1 MAGGFNTGLGKS
13 GGSFN
18 TGTGSGG
25 FDTGLGGGPGGGAH
39 PKFKLNPSSGV
50 RFGRGAAL
58 NSSSGLG
65 WLGSKL
71 SLAGHDLLG
80 MPGGI
85 YHLAKPIGMQFYDI
99 ARYGPRDAWGGKKGE
114 KALEANQRAALDQAT
129 GVVRGAV
136 QSVKH
141 PLRDPF
147 QTGLNL
153 APGLDVLGRVGEAG
167 IAAKA
172 AEGGMGARAAEAA
185 RTLVRNHGDIAP
197 RTLRSGKNTPVTLIH
212 SRNAGMRLATK
223 YLYDRPVQRAM
234 DKEAQ
239 AQGVGRVTSRI
250 AAHGKARIAGA
261 LAEEQRAVQRMNA
274 LPADKLERAAVRLT
288 KTPLRAESRLHS
300 AALELT
306 STQTPPEM
314 AAAYHERQALEFG
327 KKAASASGKEAE
339 QLAETAQRHEK
350 VASLYHKVHE
360 NDLVHVDL
368 NRPDGEKVFINPAKA
383 RLAAADSALAHVG
396 GKGEEIIAEHNLMSP
411 EGQTERINAPGRVRA
426 DAIYVQPTPGRL
438 GVESHILK
446 EARAQVA
453 KLEKLHARTVLKS
466 LGDTR
471 RNTEISRATPDLA
484 MPYENDPRVMRISG
498 ALSVARDR
506 LQKLEAAHENRI
518 TPTGLIGGE
527 NALPGRNFTSYRSS
541 EKAGQPGVLSVAQRQ
556 RIGEAQSPIDIDK
569 VFTGENIRQ
578 GRIPKNVALSAARHY
593 RQLAKFAN
601 TMSLRRSIIEAD
613 GSALKRSGRDIL
625 IREPGTDAK
634 PLTEVMKQALGE
646 AHAALHDHVSLEEL
660 HAGTQEG
667 LRALHQFLNQHI
679 LDRAE
684 SSAADAI
691 GTPAPK
697 GYKWVDSKLTEQ
709 LQKDAAPHATGV
721 KTLPGKMMDNTN
733 AAITAL
739 TVYFKVGH
747 AFTRFLT
754 NAATNIMQG
763 SLRPDQ
769 ATKNFLLWKK
779 LSPEMQDKLV
789 AAAGQQGF
797 TALPSEAGFEG
808 PISRGVSA
816 VARGGA
822 RAWARLADSRFRANS
837 LLYELRKVGYDS
849 PEKVSSALDAI
860 QRNGKGLPA
869 HEWSRLSA
877 AFRRADREAISYDRL
892 NEFEKRFLAR
902 AVWFYP
908 WVKGSSVWTVR
919 SVLEHPFKMA
929 AAGNLGAQGRKE
941 QLSELGLVPSYEQG
955 LIDVGGGKHG
965 LPNTVDMSTFSP
977 VGTLGQLANIPEVKG
992 SLAQQLN
999 PALGSLLDYAQG
1011 TNSYGEPSNSPFSD
1025 ALNNLFAPTPEDQ
1038 LVSALS
1044 RGHKGQSKRMF
1055 PATNWKS
1062 ELYRY
1067 LLGPGIAQRPT
1078 NRAALHKAAAREH
1091 EKRFTIYSSK

>member
-1 MAGGFNTGLGKS
+1 MGGFNTGLGK
-13 GGSFN
+13 GGGGTFN
-18 TGTGSGG
+18 TGVSGG
-25 FDTGLGGGPGGGAH
+25 FDTGLGKPSAR
-39 PKFKLNPSSGV
+39 PKFRLNPSSGV

-71 SLAGHDLLG
+71 ALAGHDLAA

-85 YHLAKPIGMQFYDI
+85 YHLGKDLARPGLDNIEHGGRNTPQQRRDEGVALHDLAVTGKGFYQ
-99 ARYGPRDAWGGKKGE
+99 PFE
-114 KALEANQRAALDQAT
+114 
-129 GVVRGAV
+129 
-136 QSVKH
+136 H

-147 QTGLNL
+147 QTLL
-153 APGLDVLGRVGEAG
+153 AAAPVAGMAGKLGEAG
-167 IAAKA
+167 LAARA
-172 AEGGMGARAAEAA
+172 AEGGAAARAAEAA
-185 RTLVRNHGDIAP
+185 KALVRSHGDVAP
-197 RTLRSGKNTPVTLIH
+197 RVLRSGDKAHETTLIH
-212 SRNAGMRLATK
+212 SRNAGVRLAQRG
-223 YLYDRPVQRAM
+223 YDAMVQRAM

-239 AQGVGRVTSRI
+239 AEGAGRVTSRI
-250 AAHGKARIAGA
+250 AAHGKKRIGGA

-274 LPADKLERAAVRLT
+274 TPADRLERSALRLS
-288 KTPLRAESRLHS
+288 KLPLKAGGKLHS

-306 STQTPPEM
+306 STQTPPEV
-314 AAAYHERQALEFG
+314 AVAYHESQALKLG
-327 KKAASASGKEAE
+327 RKAINASGAEAE
-339 QLAETAQRHEK
+339 QLAEAAQRNEK
-350 VASLYHKVHE
+350 VADLYRQVHE
-360 NDLVHVDL
+360 HDLVHVDL
-368 NRPDGEKVFINPAKA
+368 SRPAGEKVFVNPAKG
-383 RLAAADSALAHVG
+383 RLAAADAALAHAG
-396 GKGEEIIAEHNLMSP
+396 RKGEEIIAEHNLMSP
-411 EGQTERINAPGRVRA
+411 EGQTERINAPARVRA
-426 DAIYVQPTPGRL
+426 GAEFNKPTPGKL
-438 GVESHILK
+438 GVESHVLK
-446 EARAQVA
+446 EARSQVA
-453 KLEKLHARTVLKS
+453 RIEKLHARAVLKS

-471 RNTEISRATPDLA
+471 RNTVISQTPA
-484 MPYENDPRVMRISG
+484 HYEMPYENDPRVMRISG
-498 ALSVARDR
+498 ALSVAKDR
-506 LQKLEAAHENRI
+506 LQKLEQAHERRI
-518 TPTGLIGGE
+518 APTGLIGGE
-527 NALPGRNFTSYRSS
+527 NALPGRSFVGYRSS
-541 EKAGQPGVLSVAQRQ
+541 EKAGEPGVLSIAQRK
-556 RIGEAQSPIDIDK
+556 RIGEAQSPIDSK
-569 VFTGENIRQ
+569 AFTGENIRE
-578 GRIPKNVALSAARHY
+578 GKIPKNVSLSAAKHY

-625 IREPGTDAK
+625 IREPGTEAK

-646 AHAALHDHVSLEEL
+646 AHAALHDHASLEEI

-684 SSAADAI
+684 SSSSDAI
-691 GTPAPK
+691 GTPAPN
-697 GYKWVDSKLTEQ
+697 GYKWVDSKLAEQ
-709 LQKDAAPHATGV
+709 LQKDAAPRATGV

-763 SLRPDQ
+763 SLRPDE

-779 LSPEMQDKLV
+779 LSPEMQDRLV

-797 TALPSEAGFEG
+797 AALPSEAGFEG

-816 VARGGA
+816 GARGGA
-822 RAWARLADSRFRANS
+822 RVWARLADSRFRANS

-892 NEFEKRFLAR
+892 NEFEKRYLAR

-919 SVLEHPFKMA
+919 SVLEHPYKMA

-941 QLSELGLVPSYEQG
+941 QLNELGPVPSYEQG

-977 VGTLGQLANIPEVKG
+977 VGTLGQLLNVPEVKG

-999 PALGSLLDYAQG
+999 PALGSLLDYAHG
-1011 TNSYGEPSNSPFSD
+1011 TNSYGEPSNNPLGD

-1038 LVSALS
+1038 LVGALS
-1044 RGHKGQSKRMF
+1044 RGRKGQSKRMF

-1067 LLGPGIAQRPT
+1067 LLGPGIARRPT
-1078 NRAALHKAAAREH
+1078 NKTALHKAAAREH
-1091 EKRFTIYSSK
+1091 EKRFTVYSSK